1 LKGQK
6 AKGSDIR
13 KLSALLFAKAHLKV
27 KHALKDRTGLAGV
40 YYSGRS
46 HLSEVPSIGQKPWK
60 AVFFGQSVL
69 REIAGLTHPHHPSA
83 RSS

>member
-1 LKGQK
+1 
-6 AKGSDIR
+6 
-13 KLSALLFAKAHLKV
+13 
-27 KHALKDRTGLAGV
+27 
-40 YYSGRS
+40 YSGRS